1 MEPPSNE
8 LDTGLETFRVDI
20 LFNEIGVKKYFYELQ
35 EDKSYEVL
43 QSMFSQIENNL
54 QKENERETKQ
64 TELHLNALKVK
75 GKS

>member
-35 EDKSYEVL
+35 EDKSYEGL

-54 QKENERETKQ
+54 QKENEREAKQ
-64 TELHLNALKVK
+64 TELRSNEYKVK
-75 GKS
+75 GKL